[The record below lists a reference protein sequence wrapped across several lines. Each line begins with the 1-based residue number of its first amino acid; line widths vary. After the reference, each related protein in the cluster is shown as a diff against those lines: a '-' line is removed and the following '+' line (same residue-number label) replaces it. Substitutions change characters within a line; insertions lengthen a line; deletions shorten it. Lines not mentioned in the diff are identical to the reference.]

1 MSERKPI
8 TLREHLRS
16 PLTWHAA
23 GFGLL
28 LALVVVLAIRF
39 ALDWSATSESSA
51 DELHNRQVQ
60 LRVLEQQMKPL
71 RGLDQ
76 RVADSR
82 KQIDQFFTDRIPE
95 HYSSIAVAIGDLQ
108 QKSGVNVT
116 RLQYAQHAPGSN
128 LTEIS
133 VDAGVSGAYPQI
145 MKFVNGLER
154 DKNFFIIRSMSL
166 TGQQGGMVNLRMNFS
181 TWLRPADV
189 PAGMQ
194 MIDDKKSAATA
205 QEGE

>member
-1 MSERKPI
+1 MSERKSI
-8 TLREHLRS
+8 TMRERLRS

-23 GFGLL
+23 GFGIL
-28 LALVVVLAIRF
+28 LALVVVLAVRF
-39 ALDWSATSESSA
+39 ALDWSATSESST
-51 DELHNRQVQ
+51 DQLHNRQVQ
-60 LRVLEQQMKPL
+60 LRVLDQQMKPL

-76 RVADSR
+76 RVAQSR
-82 KQIDQFFTDRIPE
+82 KQIDEFFTDRIPQ

-116 RLQYAQHAPGSN
+116 RLQYAQHQPGSN

-133 VDAGVSGAYPQI
+133 IDAGISGAYPQI

-154 DKNFFIIRSMSL
+154 DKTFFIIRSMSL

-181 TWLRPADV
+181 TWLRPAEV
-189 PAGMQ
+189 PAGMP
-194 MIDDKKSAATA
+194 MVDDKKSASTA
-205 QEGE
+205 KEGE

>member
-8 TLREHLRS
+8 TMRERLRS
-16 PLTWHAA
+16 PLTWHMA
-23 GFGLL
+23 GFGVL
-28 LALVVVLAIRF
+28 LALVIVLAVRF
-39 ALDWSATSESSA
+39 AFDWSATSESST
-51 DELHNRQVQ
+51 DQLHNRQVQ

-76 RVADSR
+76 RVSDSR
-82 KQIDQFFTDRIPE
+82 KQIDQFFDDRIPE
-95 HYSSIAVAIGDLQ
+95 HYSSIAEAIGDLQ

-116 RLQYAQHAPGSN
+116 RLQYAQHEPGAN

-133 VDAGVSGAYPQI
+133 IDAGIGGAYPQI

-154 DKNFFIIRSMSL
+154 DKTFFVIRSMSL

-181 TWLRPADV
+181 TWLRPSEV
-189 PAGMQ
+189 PAGMR
-194 MIDDKKSAATA
+194 MVDEKKSSTSA

>member
-8 TLREHLRS
+8 TLRERLRS

-23 GFGLL
+23 GFGVL

-39 ALDWSATSESSA
+39 AFDWSATSESSA
-51 DELHNRQVQ
+51 DQLHNRQVQ

-82 KQIDQFFTDRIPE
+82 KQIDAFFDDRIPQ
-95 HYSSIAVAIGDLQ
+95 HYSSIAEAIGNLQ

-116 RLQYAQHAPGSN
+116 RLQYAQHQPGAS

-133 VDAGVSGAYPQI
+133 IDAGISGAYPQI

-154 DKNFFIIRSMSL
+154 DRNFFIVRSMSL
-166 TGQQGGMVNLRMNFS
+166 TGQQGGLVNLRMNFS
-181 TWLRPADV
+181 TWLRPTEV
-189 PAGMQ
+189 PAGMP
-194 MIDDKKSAATA
+194 MVNEKKSAATA